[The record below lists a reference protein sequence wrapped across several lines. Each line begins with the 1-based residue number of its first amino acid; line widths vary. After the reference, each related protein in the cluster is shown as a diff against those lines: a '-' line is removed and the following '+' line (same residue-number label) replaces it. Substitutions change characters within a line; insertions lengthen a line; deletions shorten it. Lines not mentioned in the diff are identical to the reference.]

1 MIQVG
6 MLDVP
11 SFCPPAI
18 IHLGSYGALGG
29 MKSISLSTGSVEGR
43 MGMGQPQVLGT
54 KDSQS
59 RMAKIPST
67 SLSTL
72 R

>member
-1 MIQVG
+1 MMYIPG
-6 MLDVP
+6 
-11 SFCPPAI
+11 FCLPAI

-29 MKSISLSTGSVEGR
+29 MKVMGLSTGSEVGR
-43 MGMGQPQVLGT
+43 MGMGLPWVLGT
-54 KDSQS
+54 KESQS

>member
-1 MIQVG
+1 MG
-6 MLDVP
+6 LP
-11 SFCPPAI
+11 
-18 IHLGSYGALGG
+18 
-29 MKSISLSTGSVEGR
+29 TGSEDGR
-43 MGMGQPQVLGT
+43 MGMGLPRVLGT

-72 R
+72 RCVTPMRQEMHA

>member
-1 MIQVG
+1 MG
-6 MLDVP
+6 
-11 SFCPPAI
+11 
-18 IHLGSYGALGG
+18 
-29 MKSISLSTGSVEGR
+29 LSTGSEVGR
-43 MGMGQPQVLGT
+43 MGMGLPRVLGT
-54 KDSQS
+54 KESQS